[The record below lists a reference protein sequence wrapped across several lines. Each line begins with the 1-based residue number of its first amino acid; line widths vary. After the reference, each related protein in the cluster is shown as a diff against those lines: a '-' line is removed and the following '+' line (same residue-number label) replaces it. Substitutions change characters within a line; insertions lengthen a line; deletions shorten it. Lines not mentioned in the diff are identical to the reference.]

1 MICGRERREQT
12 VLSAL
17 AGVFQCHSR
26 VPCPTGGA
34 NDRRDEKGWRADER
48 LHGNR

>member
-1 MICGRERREQT
+1 MVCRRERREQT
-12 VLSAL
+12 VPSAL

-34 NDRRDEKGWRADER
+34 NDRRDEKGRRADKR
-48 LHGNR
+48 LHGDR